1 MQTLILVASLVGFVA
16 LTLGTALFV
25 AAEFSLTALERSTI
39 SDDVETRDD
48 RRSRLVQRAHATL
61 SFQLSGA
68 QLGITITTLI
78 TGYIA
83 EPVLARILD
92 PALGGL
98 GLSESVASGTSLALA
113 LIIATSL
120 SMVLGELIPK
130 NLAIAK
136 PLAVARATAGPMT
149 IFSAAF
155 RWAINGLNGSANWLV
170 RRLGIEPAEELRSAR
185 SPQELVSL
193 VRNSARQGS
202 IDENTAALVDR
213 SLKFGELTAE
223 DLMTPRVTVEC
234 LDREDTI
241 RDLVMASSR
250 TGHSRFPVVID
261 GDLDDL
267 VGVVHIKQ
275 AFTVAPER
283 AAGTTVESIARPVP
297 RVPASLDGD
306 SLMEQI
312 RADGMELCVVID
324 EYGGTAGIVTTEDLI
339 EEILGDVTDE
349 HDQERADI
357 AEDGDGYLCSGLLRI
372 DEVTSATGYRAPEGS
387 YDTLGGLIMYCLGRI
402 PEVGDTV
409 DLPNRTASL
418 DGDDEDDDLPP
429 GSDTQWRATVTQMD
443 GRRIDV
449 VSLRPAT
456 EPRPADDA
464 AAADGT
470 DAVGAHAV
478 GAAADSTET
487 RSTGTDR
494 TGTVGTQ
501 SDPTR
506 TGGDDDGR

>member
-1 MQTLILVASLVGFVA
+1 MEILLLVASLVGFIA

-39 SDDVETRDD
+39 TADVADRAD
-48 RRSRLVQRAHATL
+48 RRSRMVQRAHSTL

-83 EPVLARILD
+83 EPVLARILR
-92 PALGGL
+92 PPLTALGVG
-98 GLSESVASGTSLALA
+98 ESVASATSLILA
-113 LIIATSL
+113 LVIATSL

-149 IFSAAF
+149 VFSAVF
-155 RWAINGLNGSANWLV
+155 RWAINGLNGTANWIV
-170 RRLGIEPAEELRSAR
+170 RRLGIEPTDELASAR

-193 VRNSARQGS
+193 VRNSARRGALDQQ
-202 IDENTAALVDR
+202 TATLVDR
-213 SLKFGELTAE
+213 SLRFGELTAE
-223 DLMTPRVTVEC
+223 DLMTPRVTIDC
-234 LDREDTI
+234 LDRADSV

-275 AFTVAPER
+275 AFTVPPER
-283 AAGTTVESIARPVP
+283 QATTSVTSIARPVP

-306 SLMEQI
+306 ALMERI

-349 HDQERADI
+349 HDDERADV
-357 AEDGDGYLCSGLLRI
+357 AVDGNGYLCAGLLRI
-372 DEVTSATGYRAPEGS
+372 DELYDAVGYHAPEGP
-387 YDTLGGLIMYCLGRI
+387 YDTLGGLVMYCLGRI
-402 PEVGDTV
+402 PTVDDEV
-409 DLPNRTASL
+409 DLPRRSAVGET
-418 DGDDEDDDLPP
+418 DDDTAQSPDRGP
-429 GSDTQWRATVTQMD
+429 DVTWRATVTQMD
-443 GRRIDV
+443 GRRVDV
-449 VSLRPAT
+449 VAIRPA
-456 EPRPADDA
+456 PADQVRA
-464 AAADGT
+464 
-470 DAVGAHAV
+470 AHADRDLS
-478 GAAADSTET
+478 AASE
-487 RSTGTDR
+487 RSGEPSNI
-494 TGTVGTQ
+494 Q
-501 SDPTR
+501 EYPH
-506 TGGDDDGR
+506 GR

>member
-1 MQTLILVASLVGFVA
+1 MEIVILVASLLGFVA

-39 SDDVETRDD
+39 ADDVATNDD

-83 EPVLARILD
+83 EPVLARIFA
-92 PALGGL
+92 PALDAL
-98 GLSESVASGTSLALA
+98 GVSDAVASVTSLILA
-113 LIIATSL
+113 LVIATSL

-130 NLAIAK
+130 NLAIAR

-149 IFSAAF
+149 VFSAAF
-155 RWAINGLNGSANWLV
+155 RWAINGLNGTANWIV

-193 VRNSARQGS
+193 VRNSAREGS
-202 IDENTAALVDR
+202 IDADTATLVDR
-213 SLKFGELTAE
+213 SLRFGERTAE

-261 GDLDDL
+261 GDLDAL
-267 VGVVHIKQ
+267 VGVVHVKQ
-275 AFTVAPER
+275 AFTIAPDR
-283 AAGTTVESIARPVP
+283 QAGTTVASIARQVP
-297 RVPASLDGD
+297 RVPTTLDGD
-306 SLMEQI
+306 ALMEQI
-312 RADGMELCVVID
+312 RRDGMEVCVVID

-349 HDQERADI
+349 HDQERADV
-357 AEDGDGYLCSGLLRI
+357 AADGDGYICSGLLRV
-372 DEVTSATGYRAPEGS
+372 DELFDATGYRAPEGS
-387 YDTLGGLIMYCLGRI
+387 YDTLGGLVMFCLGRI
-402 PEVGDTV
+402 PEAGDIV
-409 DLPNRTASL
+409 DLPPRITI
-418 DGDDEDDDLPP
+418 DEDDDDEEPSP
-429 GSDTQWRATVTQMD
+429 VSDTTWRATVTQMD
-443 GRRIDV
+443 GRRVDV
-449 VSLRPAT
+449 VSLRPITDDDAPPT
-456 EPRPADDA
+456 EPAER
-464 AAADGT
+464 
-470 DAVGAHAV
+470 
-478 GAAADSTET
+478 
-487 RSTGTDR
+487 DR
-494 TGTVGTQ
+494 
-501 SDPTR
+501 R
-506 TGGDDDGR
+506 

>member
-1 MQTLILVASLVGFVA
+1 MEILILVASLIGFIA

-39 SDDVETRDD
+39 SADVAKRGD
-48 RRSRLVQRAHATL
+48 RRARLVQRAHSTL

-83 EPVLARILD
+83 EPVLARIIKPPLEAAGVS
-92 PALGGL
+92 P
-98 GLSESVASGTSLALA
+98 SVASAASLILALV
-113 LIIATSL
+113 IATSL

-136 PLAVARATAGPMT
+136 SLAVARATSGPMT
-149 IFSAAF
+149 AFSAVF
-155 RWAINGLNGSANWLV
+155 RWAIHGLNGTANWIV
-170 RRLGIEPAEELRSAR
+170 RRLGIEPTDELASAR

-193 VRNSARQGS
+193 VRNSARRGAL
-202 IDENTAALVDR
+202 DEETATLVDR
-213 SLKFGELTAE
+213 SLRFGELTAE
-223 DLMTPRVTVEC
+223 DLMTPRVTIDT
-234 LDREDTI
+234 LDREDSV

-250 TGHSRFPVVID
+250 TGHSRFPVVVD

-275 AFTVAPER
+275 AFTIPPER
-283 AAGTTVESIARPVP
+283 QATTRVTSIARSVP

-306 SLMEQI
+306 ALMQRI

-349 HDQERADI
+349 HDDERADVAI
-357 AEDGDGYLCSGLLRI
+357 DGNGYLCAGLLRI
-372 DEVTSATGYRAPEGS
+372 DELYDATGYHAPDGP

-402 PEVGDTV
+402 PTVDDVV
-409 DLPNRTASL
+409 DLPRRSPVG
-418 DGDDEDDDLPP
+418 DGDDDSPEMPEARDDI
-429 GSDTQWRATVTQMD
+429 TWRATVAQMD
-443 GRRIDV
+443 GRRVDV
-449 VSLRPAT
+449 VALRPAPAGEFLGD
-456 EPRPADDA
+456 EPRDDEPR
-464 AAADGT
+464 D
-470 DAVGAHAV
+470 
-478 GAAADSTET
+478 TEA
-487 RSTGTDR
+487 GN
-494 TGTVGTQ
+494 G
-501 SDPTR
+501 
-506 TGGDDDGR
+506 

>member
-1 MQTLILVASLVGFVA
+1 MEILLLVASLVGFLA

-39 SDDVETRDD
+39 SDDVDTRGD
-48 RRSRLVQRAHATL
+48 RRSRLVQRAHSTL

-83 EPVLARILD
+83 EPVLARILS
-92 PALGGL
+92 PALTGL
-98 GLSESVASGTSLALA
+98 GLGESMVDGVSLVLALV
-113 LIIATSL
+113 IATSL

-155 RWAINGLNGSANWLV
+155 RWAINGLNGSANWVV
-170 RRLGIEPAEELRSAR
+170 RRLGIEPAEELASAR

-193 VRNSARQGS
+193 VRNSAREGS
-202 IDENTAALVDR
+202 IDAGTAALVDR
-213 SLKFGELTAE
+213 SLRFGELTAE
-223 DLMTPRVTVEC
+223 DLMTPRVTIEC
-234 LDREDTI
+234 LDRDDNI
-241 RDLVMASSR
+241 RDLVLASSR

-275 AFTVAPER
+275 AFTVSPER
-283 AAGTTVESIARPVP
+283 AAHTTVASIARTVP
-297 RVPASLDGD
+297 RVPVSLDGD
-306 SLMEQI
+306 ALMERI
-312 RADGMELCVVID
+312 RADGMEVCVVID

-349 HDQERADI
+349 HDRERADV
-357 AEDGDGYLCSGLLRI
+357 AEDGAGYLCSGLLRI
-372 DEVTSATGYRAPEGS
+372 DEVADATGYRAPEGS
-387 YDTLGGLIMYCLGRI
+387 YDTLGGLVMFYLGRI
-402 PEVGDTV
+402 PMVGDTV
-409 DLPNRTASL
+409 ELPDRTPAI
-418 DGDDEDDDLPP
+418 DADDDEHEPAESDDV
-429 GSDTQWRATVTQMD
+429 SWRATVTQMD

-449 VSLRPAT
+449 VSLQPVGDAT
-456 EPRPADDA
+456 RA
-464 AAADGT
+464 
-470 DAVGAHAV
+470 GA
-478 GAAADSTET
+478 
-487 RSTGTDR
+487 
-494 TGTVGTQ
+494 
-501 SDPTR
+501 PTH
-506 TGGDDDGR
+506 G

>member
-1 MQTLILVASLVGFVA
+1 METLLLVASLLGFIA

-39 SDDVETRDD
+39 ADDVATRGD
-48 RRSRLVQRAHATL
+48 RRARQVERAHKTL

-83 EPVLARILD
+83 EPVLSGLFHD
-92 PALGGL
+92 PLTNL
-98 GLSESVASGTSLALA
+98 GLSASAASGVSLALA

-136 PLAVARATAGPMT
+136 PLAVARATSGPIT
-149 IFSAAF
+149 LFSAVF
-155 RWAINGLNGSANWLV
+155 KWAINGLNGSANWIV

-193 VRNSARQGS
+193 VRNSAREGS
-202 IDENTAALVDR
+202 IDEDTAALVDR

-223 DLMTPRVTVEC
+223 DLMTPRVTVES
-234 LDREDTI
+234 LDRDDNI

-283 AAGTTVESIARPVP
+283 LADTTVESIARPVP

-306 SLMEQI
+306 ALMARI

-324 EYGGTAGIVTTEDLI
+324 EYGGAAGIVTTEDLI

-349 HDQERADI
+349 HDRERADV
-357 AEDGDGYLCSGLLRI
+357 AVDGDGYLCSGLLRT
-372 DEVTSATGYRAPEGS
+372 DELFDAIGYRAPEGS
-387 YDTLGGLIMYCLGRI
+387 YDTLGGLVMFCLGRI
-402 PEVGDTV
+402 PEVGDSV
-409 DLPNRTASL
+409 ELPHRSVH
-418 DGDDEDDDLPP
+418 DEDDEEEEPP
-429 GSDTQWRATVTQMD
+429 VGAEVTWRAVVTQMD

-449 VSLRPAT
+449 VSLRPVHD
-456 EPRPADDA
+456 EPQA
-464 AAADGT
+464 
-470 DAVGAHAV
+470 
-478 GAAADSTET
+478 S
-487 RSTGTDR
+487 
-494 TGTVGTQ
+494 TVGVA
-501 SDPTR
+501 R
-506 TGGDDDGR
+506 

>member
-1 MQTLILVASLVGFVA
+1 MEILILVASLIGFIA

-39 SDDVETRDD
+39 SADVAKRGD
-48 RRSRLVQRAHATL
+48 RRARLVQRAHSTL

-83 EPVLARILD
+83 EPVLARIIKPPLEAAGVS
-92 PALGGL
+92 P
-98 GLSESVASGTSLALA
+98 SVASAASLILALV
-113 LIIATSL
+113 IATSL

-136 PLAVARATAGPMT
+136 SLAVARATSGPMT
-149 IFSAAF
+149 AFSAVF
-155 RWAINGLNGSANWLV
+155 RWAIHGLNGTANWIV
-170 RRLGIEPAEELRSAR
+170 RRLGIEPTDELASAR

-193 VRNSARQGS
+193 VRNSARRGAL
-202 IDENTAALVDR
+202 DEETATLVDR
-213 SLKFGELTAE
+213 SLRFGELTAE
-223 DLMTPRVTVEC
+223 DLMTPRVTIDT
-234 LDREDTI
+234 LDREDSV

-250 TGHSRFPVVID
+250 TGHSRFPVVVD

-275 AFTVAPER
+275 AFTIPPER
-283 AAGTTVESIARPVP
+283 QATTRVTSIARSVP

-306 SLMEQI
+306 ALMQRI

-349 HDQERADI
+349 HDDERADVAI
-357 AEDGDGYLCSGLLRI
+357 DGNGYLCAGLLRI
-372 DEVTSATGYRAPEGS
+372 DELYDATGYHAPDGP

-402 PEVGDTV
+402 PTVDDVV
-409 DLPNRTASL
+409 DLPRRSPVG
-418 DGDDEDDDLPP
+418 DGDDDSPEMPEARDDI
-429 GSDTQWRATVTQMD
+429 TWRATVAQMD
-443 GRRIDV
+443 GRRVDV
-449 VSLRPAT
+449 VALRPAPAGEFLGD
-456 EPRPADDA
+456 EPRDDEPR
-464 AAADGT
+464 D
-470 DAVGAHAV
+470 DEPRN
-478 GAAADSTET
+478 TEA
-487 RSTGTDR
+487 GN
-494 TGTVGTQ
+494 G
-501 SDPTR
+501 
-506 TGGDDDGR
+506 